1 MSTAKLK
8 VTVSCGSVKE
18 QMYFRTSFFNNG
30 IPLRNQFPII
40 NRVFQKLVK
49 PGYQVRVCRA
59 HVDYPIDG
67 WHNLDSV
74 FAWLPTVRLHKTFC
88 KLIITKPAHIEY
100 RWQTVRM
107 PDTVEVSETWINEY
121 GDYKGFAF
129 IRIKSRHEYLRPN
142 MLELRNFLAEKLK
155 CKVGIGVNNTLW
167 IGTYYRQFSE
177 LSKSPSGKDVI
188 FKETIHHPAEYQTVQ
203 RTVEL

>member
-74 FAWLPTVRLHKTFC
+74 FAWLPTVRLHRLSVSSSLLNLHTLSTGGRLLEC
-88 KLIITKPAHIEY
+88 LILLRSARLGLMNMVTTKDLLLSA
-100 RWQTVRM
+100 
-107 PDTVEVSETWINEY
+107 
-121 GDYKGFAF
+121 
-129 IRIKSRHEYLRPN
+129 
-142 MLELRNFLAEKLK
+142 LK
-155 CKVGIGVNNTLW
+155 ADMSILGPTC
-167 IGTYYRQFSE
+167 
-177 LSKSPSGKDVI
+177 
-188 FKETIHHPAEYQTVQ
+188 
-203 RTVEL
+203 